1 MPTSCQVYSDK
12 MRVQLDKPDKFKE
25 LEGHKLVGH
34 VEKRG
39 DEIILP
45 WLIAGADVLPIVE
58 VVFKDV
64 LDDEVEVD
72 EVEVEEVEE
81 VETPLNVTATLFG

>member
-1 MPTSCQVYSDK
+1 

-39 DEIILP
+39 DAY
-45 WLIAGADVLPIVE
+45 WFV
-58 VVFKDV
+58 
-64 LDDEVEVD
+64 VD
-72 EVEVEEVEE
+72 EIAKE
-81 VETPLNVTATLFG
+81 